1 MLKIRYKEQTINICT
16 GLLITCFIVWI
27 VSSFCFLNTS
37 RNRNDEGVKTTAMT
51 DNQRPPKPLM
61 DKGKTLNAILRDCSQ
76 LGDTSR
82 KGSPVPYF
90 DHVTAPINC
99 MALFRIHY
107 VMVLSIH
114 QELLMNVY

>member
-37 RNRNDEGVKTTAMT
+37 RNRNDEGVKTTAMS
-51 DNQRPPKPLM
+51 DNQRPPKPLE
-61 DKGKTLNAILRDCSQ
+61 DKGKQVNAILRDCGQ
-76 LGDTSR
+76 LCVTSG
-82 KGSPVPYF
+82 KGSLLPYF

-99 MALFRIHY
+99 MALFKIHY
-107 VMVLSIH
+107 VMVLNIH
-114 QELLMNVY
+114 QELLMDVY